1 VIPKPPYNDGLFSK
15 EQGKVTS
22 SAWRQWFMALTESL
36 PVLKSKP
43 LMTPLQLGAI
53 EFYDDGTTGHLY
65 ITKNVGGVL
74 TRVQL
79 T

>member
-1 VIPKPPYNDGLFSK
+1 MLKAPFNDGMFSK
-15 EQGKVTS
+15 EQGKVNS
-22 SAWRQWFMALTESL
+22 SAWRQWFTELTEAL
-36 PVLKSKP
+36 PVLKSRP
-43 LMTPLQLGAI
+43 LLTTLQLGAL
-53 EFYDDGTTGHLY
+53 EFYDDGTNGHLY